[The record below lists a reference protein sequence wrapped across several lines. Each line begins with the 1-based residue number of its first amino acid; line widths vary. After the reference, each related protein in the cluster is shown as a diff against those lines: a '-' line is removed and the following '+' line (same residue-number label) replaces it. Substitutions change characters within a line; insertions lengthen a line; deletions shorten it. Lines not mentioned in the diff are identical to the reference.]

1 MFNNEN
7 PDEFAGLA
15 KIDMETGEIEHIY
28 KGRAPGNGAVLATA
42 GGLVFWG
49 DLDRRFRAF
58 DANNGDILWET
69 ILGGA
74 VQMSTITYAVDGR
87 QYVAVYSGEGLLT
100 ANLIDWADISPARGH
115 NAVYVFALPD

>member
-1 MFNNEN
+1 
-7 PDEFAGLA
+7 
-15 KIDMETGEIEHIY
+15 
-28 KGRAPGNGAVLATA
+28 VLATA

-58 DANNGDILWET
+58 DAESGEILWET

-74 VQMSTITYAVDGR
+74 VQMSTITYAVEGR

-100 ANLIDWADISPARGH
+100 SNLIDWADISPARGH